1 MTTYKLIENNN
12 PILSIPLSG
21 CSEGL
26 NRQEVKDNLV
36 ETMKGSAGVGLSA
49 NQCGVMERV
58 FVMYSDIKKKEIL
71 SNIIEW
77 KEILSQ
83 SKLVANQESVIILNL
98 NSPIT
103 HIRFNIFPD
112 GGVSR
117 LRILGRSVL

>member
-49 NQCGVMERV
+49 NQCGVMERECWFVSKSVWCYGTSLCDV
-58 FVMYSDIKKKEIL
+58 F
-71 SNIIEW
+71 
-77 KEILSQ
+77 
-83 SKLVANQESVIILNL
+83 
-98 NSPIT
+98 
-103 HIRFNIFPD
+103 
-112 GGVSR
+112 
-117 LRILGRSVL
+117 